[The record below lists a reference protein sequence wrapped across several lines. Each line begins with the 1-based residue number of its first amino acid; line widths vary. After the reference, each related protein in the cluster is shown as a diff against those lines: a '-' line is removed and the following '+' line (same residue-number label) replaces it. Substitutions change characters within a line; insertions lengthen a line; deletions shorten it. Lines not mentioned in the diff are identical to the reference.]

1 MNAMCDLTQFF
12 VSTVTTETHAEHPT
26 KILMK
31 NFILSFGIV
40 AIPVVDTSSCFKSV
54 FKGMCAA
61 LGIVY
66 WNLSRGNHKGAI
78 IEKYHFFLNKT

>member
-1 MNAMCDLTQFF
+1 MNAMSYVTQFF

-26 KILMK
+26 KILMN
-31 NFILSFGIV
+31 NFVLSFGMV
-40 AIPVVDTSSCFKSV
+40 AIPVVDTRICFKSV

-66 WNLSRGNHKGAI
+66 WNLSCGNHKGTS
-78 IEKYHFFLNKT
+78 IERYHFFLNKT